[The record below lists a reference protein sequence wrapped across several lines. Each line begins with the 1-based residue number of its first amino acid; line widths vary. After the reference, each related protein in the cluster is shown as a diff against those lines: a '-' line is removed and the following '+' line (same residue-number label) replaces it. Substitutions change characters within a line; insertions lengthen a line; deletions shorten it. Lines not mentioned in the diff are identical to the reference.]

1 MLSNS
6 FVVHSLVAV
15 EGGGKRERGGDR
27 DREIWMDR
35 WMDGLP
41 LSFFPLLS
49 ENISVVAMLCA

>member
-1 MLSNS
+1 M
-6 FVVHSLVAV
+6 VAVCWLVAV